1 MNKKIIAS
9 LLVLTGMLG
18 VAGYTEVKKEQV
30 AREKPVIGILQYVKH
45 PALDAIHDGIE
56 DELAKEGYVNGKN
69 IKIDYQN
76 AQGDQSNLKTMSTR
90 FSNEN
95 ADVSVGIATP
105 SAVALAN
112 TISDKLV
119 LFSAITDPVGS
130 KLIKDEQKPDKNITG
145 VSDKAPLDDQLKLMQ
160 QFMPQLKTLGVIY
173 TSSDDSASTE
183 AKRMIKLAE
192 NAGIKVKAYTITSS
206 NDLNQ
211 TSQQMVANGQ
221 VDAVFVPTDNTIASA
236 MPTLIKNTNDAKVP
250 VFPTVDTMVEAGG
263 VAASSI
269 NQREL
274 GTMTGKMI
282 VKNLR
287 GEKVSDLPVESIKKG
302 TVVINQKQA
311 DDLEIK
317 IPDAYKDAK
326 RVDKE

>member
-112 TISDKLV
+112 TISDKPV

>member
-112 TISDKLV
+112 TISDKPV

-160 QFMPQLKTLGVIY
+160 QFMPHLKTLGVIY

>member
-112 TISDKLV
+112 TISDKPV

-287 GEKVSDLPVESIKKG
+287 GEKVSDLPVKSIKKG

>member
-9 LLVLTGMLG
+9 LLVLTGMIG
-18 VAGYTEVKKEQV
+18 VAGYNEVKKEQV
-30 AREKPVIGILQYVKH
+30 AREKPVVGILQFMKH
-45 PALDAIHDGIE
+45 PALDEIHCGIE
-56 DELAKEGYVNGKN
+56 NELAKEGFEKGKN
-69 IKIDYQN
+69 IEIDYQN
-76 AQGDQSNLKTMSTR
+76 AQGDQSNLKTMATR
-90 FSNEN
+90 FSNED

-105 SAVALAN
+105 AAVALAN
-112 TISDKLV
+112 TISDKTV
-119 LFSAITDPVGS
+119 VFSGITDPVGS
-130 KLIKDEQKPDKNITG
+130 KLIKNEAKPEKNITG
-145 VSDKAPLDDQLKLMQ
+145 ISGKAPLKDQLKLIQ
-160 QFMPQLKTLGVIY
+160 DFMPQLKTLGVVY

-183 AKRMIKLAE
+183 AKQMIELAE
-192 NAGIKVKAYTITSS
+192 AAGIKVKAYTITSS
-206 NDLNQ
+206 NDLHQ

-221 VDAVFVPTDNTIASA
+221 VDAVFVPTDNTIAGA

-282 VKNLR
+282 AKNLR
-287 GEKVSDLPVESIKKG
+287 GEKVEDLPVGAIEKG
-302 TVVINQKQA
+302 TPIINQKQA
-311 DDLEIK
+311 DDLGIK